1 MSVKPAPPAPAPARE
16 ERRELEEAPTLAQHQ
31 LAAAPVD
38 VAAEVPD
45 DGWVESVSSETRRL
59 GSKPQVHLELGL
71 EVPSFEEISCPPEE
85 PATNRKDGAPAP
97 VDPIP
102 GTPPGHL
109 YMQGDVI
116 AGKYRLTRVIGR
128 GGMGSV
134 WLAHNIPLDID
145 VAIKLIRR
153 DRTAPEAP
161 GRLLQEARAA
171 ARLHHPSIVRVF
183 DFGESEQGD
192 PFIVMELL
200 HGEPLS
206 AILRRKRRLSATVA
220 VQTLLPVASALASA
234 HAKGIV
240 HRDLK
245 PDNILLSADET
256 GSIVPKVVD
265 FGIAKLLLSSD
276 PDRQFT
282 LAGEVLGSPD
292 YMSPEQARGLEQVGE
307 PTDIWALTVVLYEA
321 IAGRR
326 PFDGPNYNS
335 LIAAI
340 LTSDPVPITDLGAG
354 DPALWAIL
362 EKGLT
367 KDTRQR
373 WSTMKEL
380 GAALATWAVEQG
392 LDDDVTGAPIA
403 KLWLSG
409 AAKRLLT
416 VYPDSQPSSSGVRP
430 AAGLPAAGIPAAP
443 VPAARPAQ
451 PGDAPPREPVITPP
465 TRRPPARSSAALI
478 ALVTAGAALIMLS
491 TAAYIAREPLT
502 RLIQRGGPAGSAA
515 ELAPPSAGAAELA
528 PPSAS
533 AAPPPSASV
542 TSSADLAAPPASL
555 SAPAPSAPP
564 LASSPVVPGTSK
576 LPVAKVPVKKKA
588 PPVPTK
594 IVF

>member
-1 MSVKPAPPAPAPARE
+1 
-16 ERRELEEAPTLAQHQ
+16 
-31 LAAAPVD
+31 
-38 VAAEVPD
+38 
-45 DGWVESVSSETRRL
+45 
-59 GSKPQVHLELGL
+59 
-71 EVPSFEEISCPPEE
+71 
-85 PATNRKDGAPAP
+85 
-97 VDPIP
+97 
-102 GTPPGHL
+102 
-109 YMQGDVI
+109 
-116 AGKYRLTRVIGR
+116 
-128 GGMGSV
+128 
-134 WLAHNIPLDID
+134 
-145 VAIKLIRR
+145 
-153 DRTAPEAP
+153 
-161 GRLLQEARAA
+161 
-171 ARLHHPSIVRVF
+171 VRVF

-292 YMSPEQARGLEQVGE
+292 YMSPEQARGLDQVGE
-307 PTDIWALTVVLYEA
+307 PTDIWALSVVLYEA

-354 DPALWAIL
+354 DATLWAIL
-362 EKGLT
+362 DKGLT

-373 WSTMKEL
+373 WTTMKEL

-392 LDDDVTGAPIA
+392 LEDDVTGTPIA
-403 KLWLSG
+403 KSWLSG
-409 AAKRLLT
+409 AMKRLLT

-430 AAGLPAAGIPAAP
+430 AAGLPAAPLP
-443 VPAARPAQ
+443 VPSLRPAKA
-451 PGDAPPREPVITPP
+451 GEAPPREPVITPP
-465 TRRPPARSSAALI
+465 TRRPRARNSAALI
-478 ALVTAGAALIMLS
+478 ALITAAAALVMLS
-491 TAAYIAREPLT
+491 AAAYVAREPLT
-502 RLIQRGGPAGSAA
+502 RLLQHPEPIASTP
-515 ELAPPSAGAAELA
+515 ELA

-533 AAPPPSASV
+533 VAELV
-542 TSSADLAAPPASL
+542 VPPASA
-555 SAPAPSAPP
+555 SAITSVVVPAPTASIVAPIPSATSSVSV
-564 LASSPVVPGTSK
+564 ASSPVTPGTGSSK
-576 LPVAKVPVKKKA
+576 VPVSKVPVKKKA

>member
-1 MSVKPAPPAPAPARE
+1 
-16 ERRELEEAPTLAQHQ
+16 
-31 LAAAPVD
+31 
-38 VAAEVPD
+38 
-45 DGWVESVSSETRRL
+45 
-59 GSKPQVHLELGL
+59 
-71 EVPSFEEISCPPEE
+71 
-85 PATNRKDGAPAP
+85 
-97 VDPIP
+97 
-102 GTPPGHL
+102 
-109 YMQGDVI
+109 VI

-220 VQTLLPVASALASA
+220 VQTLLPVASALCSA

-256 GSIVPKVVD
+256 GSIIPKVVD

-282 LAGEVLGSPD
+282 MAGEVLGSPD
-292 YMSPEQARGLEQVGE
+292 YMSPEQARGSEQVGE
-307 PTDIWALTVVLYEA
+307 PTDIWALSVVLYEA

-340 LTSDPVPITDLGAG
+340 LTADPVPITELGAG
-354 DPALWAIL
+354 DAALWAIL
-362 EKGLT
+362 DKGLT

-392 LDDDVTGAPIA
+392 LDDDLTGAPIA
-403 KLWLSG
+403 KAWLSG

-430 AAGLPAAGIPAAP
+430 AAGLPAVPAAP
-443 VPAARPAQ
+443 PVPRSAPVGEAA
-451 PGDAPPREPVITPP
+451 PREPVITPP
-465 TRRPPARSSAALI
+465 TRRPPKQSSAAII
-478 ALVTAGAALIMLS
+478 ALFTAAAALILLS
-491 TAAYIAREPLT
+491 AVAYLAREPLA
-502 RLIQRGGPAGSAA
+502 RLIQHAEPEGSAA
-515 ELAPPSAGAAELA
+515 LPAPASAGALAALPPSSEPPPSAAPTASVAA
-528 PPSAS
+528 PQPSAS
-533 AAPPPSASV
+533 APIAPQAG
-542 TSSADLAAPPASL
+542 T
-555 SAPAPSAPP
+555 
-564 LASSPVVPGTSK
+564 ASSPVVASGSGK
-576 LPVAKVPVKKKA
+576 LPLGKAPPTKKKA